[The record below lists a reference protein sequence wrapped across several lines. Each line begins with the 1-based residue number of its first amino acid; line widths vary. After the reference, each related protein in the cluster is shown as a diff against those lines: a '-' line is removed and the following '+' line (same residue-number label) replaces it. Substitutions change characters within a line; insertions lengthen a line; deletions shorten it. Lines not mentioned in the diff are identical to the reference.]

1 MKRSLYF
8 LPLLTVLI
16 FTAGIL
22 NSQDMETSQPTEGT
36 ETFLNGYWEMTGL
49 GFENILNASFSK
61 GAPFIEINIKE
72 QTVSGSTGCNTF
84 SGKVTSEG
92 EKIKFEN
99 LLSTEMACQY
109 SRDAEIFNALTSC
122 NNYFTDNN
130 KLTLKNGAT
139 VTAVFLK
146 RGDTSKT
153 EGSELRLKKF
163 LKGIGF
169 YANGNE
175 PFWSVNFRGAGRID
189 YDYNMGLEKSSFKIL
204 KTFSDLRSD
213 SITIIADDDGDEV
226 IIRILRRECKD
237 NMSGRIFPYEL
248 KLNYDDMLYTGCGEF
263 TGSGDIAG
271 SYRVNDIWVMDKL
284 GDEILDKD
292 KFKTGLPM
300 IEIQMIENR
309 FTGTTGCN
317 RMSGSFLNVGNLVRF
332 DKIATTKMMC
342 PGGYDSKVT
351 GALKDCDNFEI
362 ENMRLLLKKGDKTLA
377 EFKKID

>member
-1 MKRSLYF
+1 MKRSFYILT
-8 LPLLTVLI
+8 LLTIIIFAATVLK
-16 FTAGIL
+16 
-22 NSQDMETSQPTEGT
+22 SQDMETSQPTEGT

-49 GFENILNASFSK
+49 GFENILNASCSK
-61 GAPFIEINIKE
+61 GAPYIEINIKE
-72 QTVSGSTGCNTF
+72 QIFSGSTGCNTF
-84 SGKVTSEG
+84 SGKVSSEG
-92 EKIKFEN
+92 EKIMFGN
-99 LLSTEMACQY
+99 ILSTEMACQY
-109 SRDAEIFNALTSC
+109 MRDAEIFEALTSC
-122 NNYFTDNN
+122 SYYFIDNN
-130 KLTLKNGAT
+130 TLTLKNGDA

-153 EGSELRLKKF
+153 EGGELRLKKF
-163 LKGIGF
+163 KEGIGF

-189 YDYNMGLEKSSFKIL
+189 YEYNMGLEKTSFKIL

-213 SITIIADDDGDEV
+213 SITIIAEDESDEI

-263 TGSGDIAG
+263 TGNDDIAG

-284 GDEILDKD
+284 GEEILDKD

-309 FTGTTGCN
+309 FTGNTGCN
-317 RMSGSFLNVGNLVRF
+317 NMSGSFLSVGNLIKF
-332 DKIATTKMMC
+332 DKIATTRMMC

-351 GALKDCDNFEI
+351 GALKDSDNYAI
-362 ENMRLLLKKGDKTLA
+362 ENMRLFLKKGDKILA